1 LPATIVELLARP
13 QLTALPEHPVGEVFA
28 AIRGVFAS
36 HAVLDLPEIVDLSQ
50 VQAGVVADAMYVET
64 SELHRLDDRRILRY
78 DLTLPLLMHVRY
90 AGAPLR
96 LVASGKA
103 YRRGHL
109 DATHLEAF
117 HQAEVLCV
125 DAKTALDP
133 WRVTGQVLE
142 SIEAVLP
149 GRSVRIT
156 PTRYA
161 MCSRAWELEVDDDGR
176 AVEVMAWGVFSD
188 AIVRQLG
195 ADPAVHTA
203 IGIGY
208 GLERLAMLRYGID
221 DIRKVESA
229 RVA

>member
-1 LPATIVELLARP
+1 
-13 QLTALPEHPVGEVFA
+13 
-28 AIRGVFAS
+28 
-36 HAVLDLPEIVDLSQ
+36 
-50 VQAGVVADAMYVET
+50 M
-64 SELHRLDDRRILRY
+64 
-78 DLTLPLLMHVRY
+78 
-90 AGAPLR
+90 
-96 LVASGKA
+96 
-103 YRRGHL
+103 
-109 DATHLEAF
+109 
-117 HQAEVLCV
+117 
-125 DAKTALDP
+125 
-133 WRVTGQVLE
+133 
-142 SIEAVLP
+142 LP

-176 AVEVMAWGVFSD
+176 PFEVMAWGVFSD

-195 ADPAVHTA
+195 GDPAVHTA